1 MFAPVY
7 RLWHRTGETFH
18 ATVAH
23 SVSPLLLPS
32 SLDSAGENII
42 IVLEYALENFQ
53 ITGVKL
59 TEDEFVPQTR
69 RISKEEL

>member
-1 MFAPVY
+1 MVQ
-7 RLWHRTGETFH
+7 
-18 ATVAH
+18 
-23 SVSPLLLPS
+23 SVSPLSLPLPP
-32 SLDSAGENII
+32 SLDSAAENII